1 VKPAAFILLVVS
13 VIGASSAETVGAVST
28 NSVGFTPSPA
38 FDTTGSM
45 IRVMGALGI
54 VFAVFFGGIWL
65 FRNWQRLLV
74 KRGVAPRLNVLE
86 ARSIGNRQ
94 SILVVAYGEQRLL
107 VGAAP
112 SGLSLLSHLPSEEG
126 SPEAVSTPASPGRP
140 TPSFVEA
147 FQKVLSAKR

>member
-1 VKPAAFILLVVS
+1 MKPAAFILLVVS
-13 VIGASSAETVGAVST
+13 AITASSAEAVGAVST

-94 SILVVAYGEQRLL
+94 SILVVGYGEQRLL
-107 VGAAP
+107 IGAAP
-112 SGLSLLSHLPSEEG
+112 SGLSLLSHLPSEEPP
-126 SPEAVSTPASPGRP
+126 SETAPAPGAANGAA
-140 TPSFVEA
+140 PSFVEA
-147 FQKVLSAKR
+147 FQKVLSGKR